1 VRFVAVLIAA
11 LVAAGAAAASRPD
24 AHDRALVHRVQ
35 AQANTF
41 TVLASHAKS
50 EETALQK
57 CSFMKTKNASQAFA
71 AAVAILPALVVQI
84 VGEYKPQFTK
94 LRRALAGMQPDSQLF
109 ANWIA
114 AERQNLGL
122 LLRFDNGGKPIDLCK
137 AGEVMLSKSSTAA
150 DVRAALGIDPALVAR
165 LFSSNQSGS
174 QSTIARLNPK
184 MRTFFVQAGLSAKA
198 AKALT
203 S

>member
-1 VRFVAVLIAA
+1 MIA
-11 LVAAGAAAASRPD
+11 LVAAGAAAAARPD
-24 AHDRALVHRVQ
+24 AHDRVLVHRLQ
-35 AQANTF
+35 AEANAF
-41 TVLASHAKS
+41 AALASRAGN
-50 EETALQK
+50 EDPALEK
-57 CSFMKTKNASQAFA
+57 CSFMKTKDAAKAFA
-71 AAVAILPALVVQI
+71 AAFAVLPALIVQI
-84 VGEYKPQFTK
+84 VGEYKPQFTE
-94 LRRALAGMQPDSQLF
+94 LRQVLAGMHPDSRLF
-109 ANWIA
+109 AKWIA

-150 DVRAALGIDPALVAR
+150 DVRAVLGIDPALVAK
-165 LFSSNQSGS
+165 LFTSNQSGS
-174 QSTIARLNPK
+174 QSTIARLNPQ